1 MVQIADKVKTTPC
14 KVGYWME
21 KYNIPRRSC
30 SESAYVKQNPN
41 GDPFKIK
48 KEFNSKEGKLLL
60 VGLAL
65 YWSEGSKTVKGLVQ
79 LSNLDHRI
87 LQLFVE
93 FLRKICVISED
104 RLRLYVRVYKD
115 FDREKARDYWS
126 HQLKMSS
133 KRIFIYPHTDGRSK
147 VNKQWSQ
154 YGIATL
160 QFHNIK
166 LWEWLNKSIETYLE
180 KMLSN

>member
-1 MVQIADKVKTTPC
+1 MVQIADKLKATPC

-21 KYNIPRRSC
+21 KYNISRRSC

-48 KEFNSKEGKLLL
+48 EKFNSKEKELL
-60 VGLAL
+60 VAGLAL
-65 YWSEGSKTVKGLVQ
+65 FWSEGSKTVKGLVQ

-93 FLRKICVISED
+93 FLRKICRISED
-104 RLRLYVRVYKD
+104 RLSLYVRVYKK
-115 FDREKARDYWS
+115 FDREKAKKHWS
-126 HQLKMSS
+126 QQLKMPP
-133 KRIFIYPHTDGRSK
+133 KRIFVYPHTDGRSK
-147 VNKQWSQ
+147 INKQWSQ

-166 LWEWLNKSIETYLE
+166 LWKW
-180 KMLSN
+180 